1 MRNLAA
7 FLLLLAAGSLSV
19 QAQHVSDFTTPT
31 PLPEGDT
38 LVIGFLG
45 GLERWDDAN
54 RSVRKVALD
63 LRHKRV
69 AGLHTETFANRN
81 MPLAVDLVR
90 KALDS
95 NSDGSL
101 DARERVAHRIVAY
114 GQSLGGAAAIRF
126 ARRMD
131 EMGIPVALTVQVDS
145 VGLDD
150 AIIPPNVSKAANFY
164 QAHRFT
170 VRGQSLIIPAN
181 PLRTRIIENTRL
193 DYSDPDSAHKPESWL
208 RRQFGGAHALMEA
221 DPVLWAR
228 VETLILK
235 CVDPNAAVK

>member
-1 MRNLAA
+1 VRNLLA
-7 FLLLLAAGSLSV
+7 FLLLSTAGTSSV
-19 QAQHVSDFTTPT
+19 RAQDVSDFITPT
-31 PLPEGDT
+31 PLPDSDT

-54 RSVRKVALD
+54 RSVRKVALA
-63 LRHKRV
+63 LRSKGV

-81 MPLAVDLVR
+81 MPSAVDLVR
-90 KALDS
+90 RALDS
-95 NSDGSL
+95 NLDGLL
-101 DARERVAHRIVAY
+101 DARERVAHTIVAY

-126 ARRMD
+126 ARRMN

-170 VRGQSLIIPAN
+170 VRGQPVIIPAN

-193 DYSDPDSAHKPESWL
+193 DYSDRGSAQKPESWL
-208 RRQFGGAHALMEA
+208 RRRFGGAHALMEA

-228 VETLILK
+228 VEFLILK
-235 CVDPNAAVK
+235 SVDPNAAVK